1 MLEDLNIK
9 DFALID
15 EASLEFN
22 KGFTILSGETGA
34 GKSILIG
41 ALSFLLGGRGGIEQI
56 RSGCGEAHVSGTF
69 TVENKEALHWLSDHD
84 IELEDGRILLRRQIR
99 STGKSSAWIGGS
111 PVTRSELTEFSSY
124 LVDIHGQHEHQS
136 LMRVSE
142 HRRFLDSYAG
152 ITAEV
157 SAFTSVYTELC
168 QKRQLLAE
176 LNSNDATRR
185 QKIDMLSFA
194 VKEIEDAKLKAGEDD
209 ELEEEETRLSSFERL
224 YSGIEDINNLL
235 SGADEAVVPI
245 LKRLRQSVSHV
256 AELDKKISPLYER
269 VEAAF
274 YEISDISDEFRNY
287 ERNLVFDPERLTAVQ
302 ERLETLHKLKKKY
315 ASSSTAPISEV
326 IAYCQSAK
334 TQLEKLGGS
343 EADRTSLTKEIESLV
358 HTAYKQAVA
367 ISASRAAAAFRMSV
381 GVEQILQK
389 LGMAGTKFSVN
400 VEKFD
405 DPKMLQ
411 CTQFG
416 IDSVEFLISANP
428 GSPLL
433 PLAKIASGGELSRV
447 MLAIKTILAQSDMV
461 STLIFDEIDTGIGG
475 QIAVSV
481 GDHMKMLA
489 DKKQILCITHL
500 ASIAVYA
507 DTQIKIQKAVSD
519 GKTSTHV
526 RVLSE
531 EERVLE
537 IARMLSGDAA
547 SPESLEHARMMLKK
561 FGG

>member
-1 MLEDLNIK
+1 
-9 DFALID
+9 
-15 EASLEFN
+15 
-22 KGFTILSGETGA
+22 
-34 GKSILIG
+34 
-41 ALSFLLGGRGGIEQI
+41 
-56 RSGCGEAHVSGTF
+56 
-69 TVENKEALHWLSDHD
+69 
-84 IELEDGRILLRRQIR
+84 
-99 STGKSSAWIGGS
+99 
-111 PVTRSELTEFSSY
+111 
-124 LVDIHGQHEHQS
+124 
-136 LMRVSE
+136 
-142 HRRFLDSYAG
+142 
-152 ITAEV
+152 
-157 SAFTSVYTELC
+157 
-168 QKRQLLAE
+168 
-176 LNSNDATRR
+176 
-185 QKIDMLSFA
+185 
-194 VKEIEDAKLKAGEDD
+194 
-209 ELEEEETRLSSFERL
+209 
-224 YSGIEDINNLL
+224 
-235 SGADEAVVPI
+235 
-245 LKRLRQSVSHV
+245 
-256 AELDKKISPLYER
+256 
-269 VEAAF
+269 
-274 YEISDISDEFRNY
+274 
-287 ERNLVFDPERLTAVQ
+287 
-302 ERLETLHKLKKKY
+302 
-315 ASSSTAPISEV
+315 
-326 IAYCQSAK
+326 
-334 TQLEKLGGS
+334 
-343 EADRTSLTKEIESLV
+343 
-358 HTAYKQAVA
+358 
-367 ISASRAAAAFRMSV
+367 MSV

-400 VEKFD
+400 VEKID

-537 IARMLSGDAA
+537 IARMLAGDAA

>member
-1 MLEDLNIK
+1 MLEDLSIK

-15 EASLEFN
+15 EATLEFTN
-22 KGFTILSGETGA
+22 GFTVLSGETGA

-56 RSGCGEAHVSGTF
+56 RTGCGEAHVSGTF
-69 TVENKEALHWLSDHD
+69 SVENKEAQRWLSDHD

-111 PVTRSELTEFSSY
+111 PVTRSELVEFSSY

-152 ITAEV
+152 ITNEV
-157 SAFTSVYTELC
+157 AAFTSVYTELC
-168 QKRQLLAE
+168 QKRQFLAE

-185 QKIDMLSFA
+185 QKIDLLSFA
-194 VKEIEDAKLKAGEDD
+194 VKEIEDAKLKASEDE
-209 ELEEEETRLSSFERL
+209 ELEAEEVRLSSFERL
-224 YSGIEDINNLL
+224 YSGIEDINALL
-235 SGADEAVVPI
+235 SGSEESVVPI
-245 LKRLRQSVSHV
+245 LKKVRQAVSH
-256 AELDKKISPLYER
+256 ATELDKELSPIFDR

-274 YEISDISDEFRNY
+274 YELSDISEEFKSY
-287 ERNLVFDPERLTAVQ
+287 ERGLVFDPERLSAVQ

-315 ASSSTAPISEV
+315 ASSTSAPIAEV
-326 IAYCQSAK
+326 ISYCKSAK
-334 TQLEKLGGS
+334 EQLEKLGGTD
-343 EADRTSLTKEIESLV
+343 ADRSALVKEIESLS

-400 VEKFD
+400 VVKTD
-405 DPKMLQ
+405 DPEMKK
-411 CTQFG
+411 CTPYG
-416 IDSVEFLISANP
+416 MDEVEFLISANP

-489 DKKQILCITHL
+489 SKKQILCITHL

-519 GKTSTHV
+519 GTTSTKV

-547 SPESLEHARMMLKK
+547 SHESLEHARMMLKK

>member
-15 EASLEFN
+15 EASLEFT
-22 KGFTILSGETGA
+22 KGFTVLSGETGA

-84 IELEDGRILLRRQIR
+84 IELEDNRILLRRQIR

-111 PVTRSELTEFSSY
+111 PVTRAELTEFSSY

-136 LMRVSE
+136 LMRVPE

-152 ITAEV
+152 IVGEV

-185 QKIDMLSFA
+185 QKIDLLSFA
-194 VKEIEDAKLKAGEDD
+194 VKEIEDAKLSAGEDE
-209 ELEEEETRLSSFERL
+209 ELEAEETRLSSFERL
-224 YSGIEDINNLL
+224 YSGIEGINEML
-235 SGADEAVVPI
+235 SSGEESVVPM
-245 LKRLRQSVSHV
+245 LKKMRTAVSHV
-256 AELDKKISPLYER
+256 ADLDKDLSPLVER

-274 YEISDISDEFRNY
+274 YELSDISEEFKSY
-287 ERNLVFDPERLTAVQ
+287 ERGLVFDPDRLSKVQ
-302 ERLETLHKLKKKY
+302 ERLETFRKLKKKY
-315 ASSSTAPISEV
+315 ASSSSAPLAEV

-334 TQLEKLGGS
+334 TQLEKLGGTD
-343 EADRTSLTKEIESLV
+343 ADRSSLIKEIESLQQ
-358 HTAYKQAVA
+358 TAYKQALA
-367 ISASRAAAAFRMSV
+367 ISASRSAAAFRMSV

-389 LGMAGTKFSVN
+389 LGMSGTKFSVN
-400 VEKFD
+400 VVQND
-405 DPKMLQ
+405 DKTMTN
-411 CTQFG
+411 CNAYG
-416 IDSVEFLISANP
+416 IDEVEFLISANP

-447 MLAIKTILAQSDMV
+447 MLAIKTILAQSDTV
-461 STLIFDEIDTGIGG
+461 ATLVFDEIDTGIGG

-481 GDHMKMLA
+481 GDHMKKLS

-507 DTQIKIQKAVSD
+507 DTQIKIQKAVLD
-519 GKTSTHV
+519 GSTSTHV

-531 EERVLE
+531 EERVSE
-537 IARMLSGDAA
+537 IARMLAGDTA